1 MTLKQLQFRRKI
13 LQEDFHRISNHIN
26 DEGISL
32 GKLLIRKQKLE
43 EICCKFDDVQQEIEE
58 LVFKKEKEDEES
70 EAMREESETR
80 NEFHTDWENAMEAIQ
95 AKIETMKDTEIRH
108 TEKDENP
115 SISTVERLQARVL
128 ALQNRGRED
137 KSSHSGK
144 VTFTNYDPDSE
155 TIGIFLRRL
164 EIYLTL
170 IGCTDSL
177 SRSLVLLNSLNPKI
191 FGDLCAYMAPLDPK
205 TKTFEELSS
214 NLKKLLLGE
223 GNIYVEQHK
232 FIIRTQEGSETV
244 QQYCVALKNLAN
256 TCDFV
261 CECGKR
267 IDETFLKLQFIRGIK
282 DPEIR
287 QKLLQDDPNGT
298 FDNMV
303 KKASTIE
310 LSKNESTGMK
320 LTNVEMFSISK
331 EVTRDEREHAFKSKG
346 KRSNRKMKNYEKCF
360 RCGRTN
366 HRASSCFYIEAK
378 CHNCGKIGH
387 LSKCCTGSKSKG
399 IHEIEDSSDNESLE
413 CGEINCM
420 RVKSSDKMF
429 ITVHVDTVPMEME
442 LDTGAAVSTI
452 SDQQFK
458 KLFPSVAYVKVNH
471 RGELFYSKLY
481 VIPNDV
487 STILG
492 REWLREMNINWSE
505 DVKTIVMNT
514 EGHSLDDLFIDVHPW
529 EMPSGPWQRIHIDFA
544 GPIQGQ
550 MILEFED
557 FMKYHGISHIT
568 APYHP
573 ASNGLAERGV
583 QSMKQSLKKMS
594 QDGGTLDSKI
604 QQFLIQ
610 YRRSPHATTGVSP
623 FEAMFGRLMRNS
635 LTLMRKD
642 SHKKMEER
650 HVKKKFDVGDQVM
663 YRNYQSGEKWEV
675 GEVVKKIGR
684 LHYLIESSDGFSC
697 KRHVNQMKRSHVTY
711 SEESTVGY

>member
-1 MTLKQLQFRRKI
+1 MYYLFLWILFVSFIQRYDSYIVELTHHDPPGLVVFNTNVISDENNSNATRYYYINHDRGATFIRRIIHVDEVTGAVVLKH
-13 LQEDFHRISNHIN
+13 HRNF
-26 DEGISL
+26 L

-137 KSSHSGK
+137 KSSHS
-144 VTFTNYDPDSE
+144 V
-155 TIGIFLRRL
+155 
-164 EIYLTL
+164 LTQ
-170 IGCTDSL
+170 SF
-177 SRSLVLLNSLNPKI
+177 

-205 TKTFEELSS
+205 TKTFDELSS

-267 IDETFLKLQFIRGIK
+267 IDETFLKLQFIRCVK

-458 KLFPSVAYVKVNH
+458 KLFPSKKIFKTNLKLKTYTGEELSPRGVAYVKVNH

-481 VIPNDV
+481 VFP
-487 STILG
+487 
-492 REWLREMNINWSE
+492 
-505 DVKTIVMNT
+505 K
-514 EGHSLDDLFIDVHPW
+514 
-529 EMPSGPWQRIHIDFA
+529 
-544 GPIQGQ
+544 
-550 MILEFED
+550 
-557 FMKYHGISHIT
+557 
-568 APYHP
+568 
-573 ASNGLAERGV
+573 
-583 QSMKQSLKKMS
+583 
-594 QDGGTLDSKI
+594 
-604 QQFLIQ
+604 
-610 YRRSPHATTGVSP
+610 
-623 FEAMFGRLMRNS
+623 
-635 LTLMRKD
+635 
-642 SHKKMEER
+642 
-650 HVKKKFDVGDQVM
+650 
-663 YRNYQSGEKWEV
+663 
-675 GEVVKKIGR
+675 
-684 LHYLIESSDGFSC
+684 
-697 KRHVNQMKRSHVTY
+697 
-711 SEESTVGY
+711 